1 LGVKNEDLTPKHREE
16 FLMEY
21 ENLLELVKKRRS
33 VRRFRHEAIP
43 DDYIEKIIEV
53 ARHAPSG
60 FNTQPWEFI
69 VVKDKELRNKIVDLL
84 PQSDLTAENDFRIA
98 PVYIIELGDP
108 RTKIGLPK
116 IIRDNKS
123 MHEPIFVSTLANS
136 FIYMNLAATSLGL
149 SCQWVS
155 MVSFPYVQSE
165 LKKLIGIPDL
175 FKIYDMLALGYAAAE
190 PEAKLFRDIAGMVH
204 YDYCMGD
211 EFRTDEEV
219 STFAERTHAWTTAQ
233 HKR

>member
-1 LGVKNEDLTPKHREE
+1 
-16 FLMEY
+16 MEY

-33 VRRFRHEAIP
+33 IRRFRHEAIP

-53 ARHAPSG
+53 ARRAPSG

-69 VVKDKELRNKIVDLL
+69 VVKDKELRKKIVDLL
-84 PQSDLTAENDFRIA
+84 PQNDLTAENDFRIA
-98 PVYIIELGDP
+98 PVYIIQLGDP
-108 RTKIGLPK
+108 RTKSGLPK
-116 IIRDNKS
+116 FIRDKES
-123 MHEPIFVSTLANS
+123 MNEPIFISSLANS
-136 FIYMNLAATSLGL
+136 FIYMHLAAASLGL

-155 MVSFPYVQSE
+155 MVSSPNVQSE

-175 FKIYDMLALGYAAAE
+175 FKVYDMLALGYPAAE
-190 PEAKLFRDIAGMVH
+190 PEPKLLRDIAGMVH
-204 YDYCMGD
+204 YDYCMKD

-219 STFAERTHAWTTAQ
+219 STFARSTHAWTTAQ

>member
-1 LGVKNEDLTPKHREE
+1 
-16 FLMEY
+16 MEY

-33 VRRFRHEAIP
+33 IRRFRHEAIP
-43 DDYIEKIIEV
+43 DDYIDKIIEV
-53 ARHAPSG
+53 GRQAPSG

-69 VVKDKELRNKIVDLL
+69 VVKDNELRNKIVDLL
-84 PQSDLTAENDFRIA
+84 PQSDLRAENDFRIA

-108 RTKIGLPK
+108 RTKIGLPD
-116 IIRDNKS
+116 IIRDNES
-123 MHEPIFVSTLANS
+123 MNEPIFISSLANS

-155 MVSFPYVQSE
+155 MVSSPYVQSG

-175 FKIYDMLALGYAAAE
+175 FKVYDMLALGYPAE
-190 PEAKLFRDIAGMVH
+190 EPQPKLLRDIAGMVH
-204 YDYCMGD
+204 YDYCMRD
-211 EFRTDEEV
+211 EFRNDEEV
-219 STFAERTHAWTTAQ
+219 STFAKRTHAWTTAQ

>member
-1 LGVKNEDLTPKHREE
+1 
-16 FLMEY
+16 MEY

-33 VRRFRHEAIP
+33 IRRFRDEAIP
-43 DDYIEKIIEV
+43 GHYIDKIIEV

-69 VVKDKELRNKIVDLL
+69 VIKDKGLKKKIVDLL

-108 RTKIGLPK
+108 RTKCGLPE
-116 IIRDNKS
+116 IIRDNES
-123 MHEPIFVSTLANS
+123 MNEPIFISTLANS
-136 FIYMNLAATSLGL
+136 FLYMNLAATSLGL

-155 MVSFPYVQSE
+155 IVSSPYVQSE

-175 FKIYDMLALGYAAAE
+175 FKVYDMLALGYPAAE
-190 PEAKLFRDIAGMVH
+190 PESKLLRDMAEMAH
-204 YDYCMGD
+204 YDYCVKD
-211 EFRTDEEV
+211 EFRSDEEV
-219 STFAERTHAWTTAQ
+219 STFAKRTHAWTTAQ
-233 HKR
+233 HRR

>member
-1 LGVKNEDLTPKHREE
+1 
-16 FLMEY
+16 MEY

-33 VRRFRHEAIP
+33 IRRFRHEAIP
-43 DDYIEKIIEV
+43 DDYIDKIIEV
-53 ARHAPSG
+53 ARYAPSG

-108 RTKIGLPK
+108 RTKSGLPE
-116 IIRDNKS
+116 IIRNNES
-123 MHEPIFVSTLANS
+123 MNEPILISSLANS

-149 SCQWVS
+149 RCQWVS
-155 MVSFPYVQSE
+155 IVSSPYVESE

-175 FKIYDMLALGYAAAE
+175 FEVYDMLALGYPAAE
-190 PEAKLFRDIAGMVH
+190 PEPKLLRDIGGMVH
-204 YDYCMGD
+204 YDYCMRD

-219 STFAERTHAWTTAQ
+219 STFAKKTHAWTTAQ

>member
-1 LGVKNEDLTPKHREE
+1 
-16 FLMEY
+16 MEY

-33 VRRFRHEAIP
+33 IRRFRHEAIP
-43 DDYIEKIIEV
+43 DDYIDKIIEV

-60 FNTQPWEFI
+60 FNAQPWEFI

-84 PQSDLTAENDFRIA
+84 PQNDLTAENDFRIA
-98 PVYIIELGDP
+98 PIYIIELGDP
-108 RTKIGLPK
+108 RTKSGLPE
-116 IIRDNKS
+116 IIRDNES
-123 MHEPIFVSTLANS
+123 MNEPIFISTLANS
-136 FIYMNLAATSLGL
+136 FIYINLAATSLGV

-155 MVSFPYVQSE
+155 IVSSPYVQSQ

-175 FKIYDMLALGYAAAE
+175 FRVYDMLALGYPAAE
-190 PEAKLFRDIAGMVH
+190 PEPKLLRDIAGMVH
-204 YDYCMGD
+204 YDYCMMD

-219 STFAERTHAWTTAQ
+219 STFAKRTHAWTTAQ